1 MSSDPNV
8 VRIKPHAY
16 IHILDNNTNVT
27 RLEVGPQTYTRK
39 EHEQI
44 VVPPKEM
51 IMIPPRHY
59 CIISN
64 PVLTDDKGQPLFDE
78 HGNVRLR
85 HGDQEV
91 RFERKPFA
99 LYPGEVLFG
108 KVTALQVVA
117 ANAAL
122 RLRAIRDFVDPSNDV
137 RRQAGEEWL
146 FAGPGTYSP
155 RIDVQVVEIIRAQI
169 LKDNEALR
177 LRARRALT
185 DASGKQRQAGEEWLY
200 RESGAYLPNV
210 DEEIVGHIE
219 AKILTDKKAL
229 HLRATQTFVDVFGKE
244 RKAGSEWLVTL
255 NDTETHIPDIYEEV
269 VKEVPITTLS
279 NRQFCVVLDYVDEH
293 GVVHWGKRQLRVG
306 ERSFFLQPGERLENG
321 IQNVYVLRSDEALL
335 LRALEP
341 HEDKFEAKKMRQ
353 PGELWMVKGACEF
366 VPEVSV
372 EIVEKRRQIPLDKNE
387 GIYVR
392 NICNGSIRSVIGE
405 SYMLQPDE
413 DVWEKPLPEEVE
425 SLLSLGPREYS
436 AGRGGRSSRDRTRVV
451 SYRAPHNS
459 AVQVHDYKTNRS
471 RVVFGPDL
479 VMLEPDEHFTVLSLS
494 GGKPKTADQ
503 IKSLCLLLGPDFM
516 TDIVTVETS
525 DHARLSLQLA
535 YNWLFEFDRDN
546 QAEVAKLFA
555 VPDFV
560 GDVTKAIA
568 SRVRGAVAASSFDNF
583 HRQSATIIHQAVFG
597 ASAKVFKFAA
607 NNLVITNIDI
617 QSVEPVDQR
626 TRDSLQKSVQ
636 LAIEITTKS
645 QEAAARHEAE
655 RKNQAAT
662 GRLEIQKINDEAKAE
677 EERVELLRLQAK
689 TISVEA
695 TGQATADAV
704 AKSDAALIVGKSE
717 VDQARLRTDAT
728 RIKMQADLEQLQKRQ
743 KAEIDHRTQLN
754 ELELQKAEELA
765 EIEAQKFKQI
775 VDSIGADT
783 IKAIAQ
789 AGPEM
794 QAKLLQ
800 GLGLKGFMI
809 TDGNSPINLFGAAQG
824 FVGGAAGAASGAP
837 THF

>member
-16 IHILDNNTNVT
+16 IHILDNNSNVA

-44 VVPPKEM
+44 VVPPREM

-64 PVLTDDKGQPLFDE
+64 PIVRDAEGVAQFDE
-78 HGNVRLR
+78 YGNARLR

-91 RFERKPFA
+91 RFEQKPFA

-122 RLRAIRDFVDPSNDV
+122 RLRAIRDFVDAGDV

-146 FAGPGTYSP
+146 FPGPGTYIP

-177 LRARRALT
+177 LRARRAQI
-185 DASGKQRQAGEEWLY
+185 DSRGKQRQAGEEWLH
-200 RESGAYLPNV
+200 RDSGAYLPNV

-229 HLRATQTFVDVFGKE
+229 HLRATQTFVDVFGHE

-255 NDTETHIPDIYEEV
+255 DDTETHIPDIYEEV

-279 NRQFCVVLDYVDEH
+279 NRQFCVVVDYVDEH
-293 GVVHWGKRQLRVG
+293 GVVQWGKRQLRQG

-321 IQNVYVLRSDEALL
+321 IQNIYVLRSDEALL
-335 LRALEP
+335 LRAVEP
-341 HEDKFEAKKMRQ
+341 YEDKFAKKMRQ
-353 PGELWMVKGACEF
+353 PGELWLVPGAAEF

-392 NICNGSIRSVIGE
+392 NIGNGSIRSVIGE

-413 DVWEKPLPEEVE
+413 ELWEKPLPDEVE
-425 SLLSLGPREYS
+425 SLLSLGPREYK
-436 AGRGGRSSRDRTRVV
+436 GKGTRTRDRTRVV
-451 SYRAPHNS
+451 TYRAPHNS
-459 AVQVHDYKTNRS
+459 AVQVHDYKTNKS

-479 VMLEPDEHFTVLSLS
+479 VMLEPDEQFTVLSLS
-494 GGKPKTADQ
+494 GGKPKVQDQ

-535 YNWLFEFDRDN
+535 YNWMFEFDRDN
-546 QAEVAKLFA
+546 ADEVSKLFG

-560 GDVTKAIA
+560 GDATKAIA
-568 SRVRGAVAASSFDNF
+568 SRVRGAVAASGFDNF

-597 ASAKVFKFAA
+597 ASNKVFKFTA

-677 EERVELLRLQAK
+677 AERVELLRLQAM

-717 VDQARLRTDAT
+717 VEQAKLRTDAL
-728 RIKMQADLEQLQKRQ
+728 RIKLAAELEQLKSRQ

-754 ELELQKAEELA
+754 ELELAKAEELA
-765 EIEAQKFKQI
+765 QIESAKFKQI

-783 IKAIAQ
+783 ITAIAQ

-794 QAKLLQ
+794 QAKLLG
-800 GLGLKGFMI
+800 GLGLQGFMI

-824 FVGGAAGAASGAP
+824 FIGAGGAAQQAVTGGSFA
-837 THF
+837 